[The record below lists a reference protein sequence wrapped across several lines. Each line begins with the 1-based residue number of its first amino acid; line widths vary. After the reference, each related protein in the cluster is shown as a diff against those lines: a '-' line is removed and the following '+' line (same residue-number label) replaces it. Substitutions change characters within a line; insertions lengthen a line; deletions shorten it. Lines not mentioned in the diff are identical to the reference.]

1 MHVANSFQILDIWRD
16 IISMKIFIADNTSE
30 YPGGESGTELT
41 VTPGLNTAL
50 NTTSSTTNN
59 IGILGALGGLLL
71 ASMAGNVV
79 FALLMMKGCARK
91 NSTRLESKHNHDI
104 GLDIPVDANQC
115 YGNTTAPSVDNDQL
129 YDNVEHQPKTPS
141 VDPDEQY
148 INNPFINLEE
158 DYVVPNINNNNNLQQ

>member
-1 MHVANSFQILDIWRD
+1 MFAQCVNQN
-16 IISMKIFIADNTSE
+16 FIADNTSE
-30 YPGGESGTELT
+30 YPGGESGTEVA

-50 NTTSSTTNN
+50 NTTTSTTCSCSHN

-71 ASMAGNVV
+71 ASMAGNLV
-79 FALLMMKGCARK
+79 FALLMMKSCARK
-91 NSTRLESKHNHDI
+91 DSTRPTSTESKQSHDTE
-104 GLDIPVDANQC
+104 LDIPVDANQC
-115 YGNTTAPSVDNDQL
+115 YYTTTAPSAADNDQL

-158 DYVVPNINNNNNLQQ
+158 DYVVPNINNNNNNLQQ